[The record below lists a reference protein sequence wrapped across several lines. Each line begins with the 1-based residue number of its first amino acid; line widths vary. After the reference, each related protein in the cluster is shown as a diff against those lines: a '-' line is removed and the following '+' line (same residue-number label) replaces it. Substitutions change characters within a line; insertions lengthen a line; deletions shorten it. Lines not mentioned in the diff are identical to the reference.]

1 MYWDIKDDER
11 RFPKDQGQSGV
22 KLFKVHVL
30 DVLNL
35 RYVLDSRGEA
45 QAGEMLALLAY
56 RWYLKPWV
64 YMRSLMEDMKIERRV
79 NDWMPDCLTFRGQED
94 ERGPATKPRE
104 HRDETTTA
112 RQKFS
117 LEVSIRKLFW
127 GEWWITG
134 MSYTAMKYDD
144 PTPFCCFFKSVL
156 LWHFCF
162 YSF

>member
-56 RWYLKPWV
+56 RWSLKVILSSSHDLYRRSVWGHYCSQQRLKMALAGVHLPLQGGKPLKFTQSFFGTVLQMEVHEIYGTALWV
-64 YMRSLMEDMKIERRV
+64 RV
-79 NDWMPDCLTFRGQED
+79 LEFT
-94 ERGPATKPRE
+94 ATSSWFDFPVVLNE
-104 HRDETTTA
+104 PPLILFSCSD
-112 RQKFS
+112 FS
-117 LEVSIRKLFW
+117 LSGL
-127 GEWWITG
+127 
-134 MSYTAMKYDD
+134 
-144 PTPFCCFFKSVL
+144 
-156 LWHFCF
+156 
-162 YSF
+162 